1 MAKDGSK
8 NSQADGNEN
17 QFEKTLSHQVDIPLS
32 RTPLNAIP
40 DPSQF
45 SKEFF
50 QEVLIHNGFRD
61 KSLEA
66 GSTSNRRKYDSAH
79 STPARRT
86 TYGGQLGACTGPRAL
101 QSTGERAGSS
111 SRVSRRISNV
121 NCEPTPTEVPHFELV
136 EDPSFWN
143 DHNVQVLIRMRPLS
157 NMEKMAQGFGRCL
170 KQESLQTL
178 VWLGHPEVRFTFDHI
193 VCETISQ
200 EKLFSVA
207 GLPMVDNCMSGY
219 NSCMFAYGQTGSG
232 KTYTMMGEISQQDG
246 KLVDDCG
253 ITPRLFEY
261 LFMRIKLEEENRRDE
276 RLEYSCKCSFL
287 EIYNEQIIDLLEPSS
302 TNLQL
307 REDLKEGVYVE
318 NLTEYNVKTVDEVLK
333 LLLQGAANRKVAG
346 TDMNSESSRSH
357 GVFTCIVESR
367 WEKDS
372 MTHLRFARL
381 NLVDLAGSERQ
392 RSSGAGERLKE
403 ASYINKSLSTLGLV
417 IMSLVDV
424 AHGKHRHVPYRD
436 SRLTFLL
443 QDSLGGNSKTT
454 IIANVSPSMCAANE
468 TLSTLKF
475 AQRAKLIQN
484 DAKVNEDASGDVT
497 ALQQQIQMLKEQMSL
512 LMKHQKISKP
522 LFQVG
527 PTLQPSLGGF
537 FEREDPSGENICD
550 ASNVLNDQ
558 KRKIKNFET
567 TLLGDSSGEKLAGTG
582 FRAIHSPSK
591 QKNRPALP
599 REDVQCT
606 KMLLRFREK
615 KIKRLELLANG
626 IISTD
631 SYLMDEN
638 NALVEEI
645 QQLQA
650 RIDRNPEV
658 TSFQDC
664 YERNEREALLAEV
677 LALHDQLL
685 KTLEVE
691 ESYIE
696 QHFPSEREYEDDKS
710 AMELEEYK
718 CANSKLIR
726 KVDELKREL
735 GKYMTC
741 SQTAVYPV
749 TMLSIDLRDEME
761 ASDQVEDG
769 VQLDNRGLKRTNR
782 SHTTNIVE
790 ELMDARTLLDAM
802 ESQQVRLVEE
812 LQYVRQENDRL
823 VETLSNSNKA
833 QTCPMLDHESHI
845 SENGWLLSQNLP
857 SVNDDSTDGMMDL
870 QARLDKMANELEDV
884 GFLNDHDDHLSHS
897 SLRDQVDLIHEEVEN
912 EATNA
917 ILHLQ
922 EELASLQVK
931 YHRRLCSM
939 SEENKK
945 LRRIVAAKEDEVYK
959 LHTDWERASLEL
971 TSFLLDGSKSLKD
984 ASGQIESIAR
994 SFPCYN
1000 VWVGEHVKKAATVC
1014 IEKEQT
1020 VLQLEKN
1027 LVDAQSTIVEMQEKL
1042 SSLRSATIA
1051 LTEIQYTE
1059 HDARI
1064 EEAYPLSS
1072 KLDDKTNM
1080 TDFQDNKF
1088 MSKEYQICKVVDNA
1102 KTTLLEA
1109 KGQYDQNKTFQTDM
1123 VQTDVVRSNFG
1134 TSTIES
1140 KNGSGMN
1147 IYANSSKLM
1156 EIEDQLEVARQ
1167 GLEKTKIAL
1176 NMSSI
1181 DAEMCLSTFQAKVYN
1196 AFSLYKDLV
1205 NDFMKGI
1212 CEMRKNLVEFKETNK
1227 MAEVPRVETP
1237 LEEACTHQMQEEH
1250 LLVLHQIIAELVSI
1264 NNRLDNVKAYLS
1276 SIHDQVISE
1285 DLEGCATDISTSSSI
1300 LSDDEDVL
1308 ENIFVEHCCEVSS
1321 GATEQTSAIVSE
1333 GGSKYSS
1340 IYQDSEK
1347 QGRDVISLS
1356 AGSEAHLFLKKQFI
1370 MAHEAFIKLDVQLAA
1385 VFKDKEYGY
1394 HSKAGLGFMQSLG
1407 CMKLDEK
1414 EISKDVFNE
1423 LQNPEM
1429 SARRPSDLEM
1439 QEEAASC
1446 FIARKFVAEEK
1457 GCKASSFFS
1466 KFEETCATVDE
1477 ADNMLN
1483 ALLKANEEAKMLT
1496 GRWKQAAE
1504 EVMVEKASLI
1514 EEIKQLK
1521 FDLHLRDEEHAV
1533 LEEESRCSLVEL
1545 ANSVSMLEGSFG
1557 HLKREAEDLCHLI
1570 YADAL
1575 AMVQDIHQNMCKSR
1589 SSLQDICAE
1598 TMERTFACLV
1608 IQQCHIGEY
1617 INKFQLAANY
1627 GLWPSRLQEEIME
1640 HVETLRFGQN
1650 LLISNAVNGGEEENY
1665 SALAARKETGE
1676 LGASSDDLIDE
1687 NLKLKKELERKST
1700 LLNGLLFDFSLLQES
1715 ASTRKDI
1722 KDEAEKLFTA
1732 LSQVQHELKM
1742 KTNQL
1747 DGMLVGYEKLE
1758 CCLADTEAALSASK
1772 SCLQHA
1778 EETVDALSYQNAEL
1792 RSLLEDLYLKKSETE
1807 KQLEEQKEIVMS
1819 LEKEIHCTTCSAQE
1833 QFLFSLEGITDDLKR
1848 VSSERDQLCEQVISL
1863 QGRLE
1868 MAYAIADENEAVAV
1882 EARQESETSKIYVEQ
1897 KEEEVKILEHS
1908 VEELDCTIN
1917 VLEKRV
1923 KEMEEE
1929 LERHHSIRDSLELEL
1944 QSLNQR
1950 LLTVENFRYSRHSDD
1965 YSVGQ
1970 SEDQISRE
1978 LHNRCREL
1986 QEAHVRIK
1994 DLEDERAEQANE
2006 IKQCKEYISELVIHA
2021 EAQASQYQQKYK
2033 SLEAMVS
2040 VMKIDSSKSGSEV
2053 PSSDK
2058 TEKSSVR
2065 ARGSN
2070 SPFRCIGNL
2079 VQQMNT
2085 EKDQEL
2091 SLAKLRLEEQE
2102 ALASSRQKEI
2112 CMLNTKLAAAES
2124 MTHDVIRDLLGVKLD
2139 MTKYANLINQKQLQ
2153 RFIEDAAQQT
2163 QEFIAMEQEIRK
2175 LKREINDLYEER
2187 ERCISEIH
2195 SQEADMLAIKMSVGQ
2210 LKGREQLVTAQ
2221 NQMLKAEKSNLQRR
2235 VAELDELMKKVL
2247 GTQPSSTSSQEWRG
2261 EFGMR
2266 VANSQKLLQ
2275 RVNNELAQYRKP
2287 DGRGRH
2293 PT

>member
-1 MAKDGSK
+1 MAKDSSK
-8 NSQADGNEN
+8 NTTQPDGIEN
-17 QFEKTLSHQVDIPLS
+17 QFEKTLSNPVVEIPLS
-32 RTPLNAIP
+32 RSPLNAIP

-45 SKEFF
+45 SKEFL
-50 QEVLIHNGFRD
+50 QEVLIHNV
-61 KSLEA
+61 EAA
-66 GSTSNRRKYDSAH
+66 GSTSSNRRKYDSAH

-86 TYGGQLGACTGPRAL
+86 SYGTQFGACTGPRVH
-101 QSTGERAGSS
+101 QTTGERAGAVLGFPEGFLMLTVN
-111 SRVSRRISNV
+111 RRLLRWFRISSLSRIL
-121 NCEPTPTEVPHFELV
+121 PFGTTTMFR
-136 EDPSFWN
+136 S
-143 DHNVQVLIRMRPLS
+143 VLIRMRPL
-157 NMEKMAQGFGRCL
+157 NNAEKVAQGYGRCL

-178 VWLGHPEVRFTFDHI
+178 AWLGHPEVRFTFDHI

-200 EKLFSVA
+200 EKLFRVA

-232 KTYTMMGEISQQDG
+232 KTYTMMGEISQRDG

-276 RLEYSCKCSFL
+276 KLEYSCKCSFL

-357 GVFTCIVESR
+357 SVFTCIVESR

-372 MTHLRFARL
+372 MTHLRFGRL

-392 RSSGAGERLKE
+392 RSTGAGERLKE

-454 IIANVSPSMCAANE
+454 IIANVTPSMCAANE

-512 LMKHQKISKP
+512 LMKHQIISKP
-522 LFQVG
+522 LQLG
-527 PTLQPSLGGF
+527 PPIRPSLGRF
-537 FEREDPSGENICD
+537 FEMEAPSGKDICD
-550 ASNVLNDQ
+550 ANNVLNNQ
-558 KRKIKNFET
+558 KRKLT
-567 TLLGDSSGEKLAGTG
+567 CLHSLLGNNRSTLWDGGE
-582 FRAIHSPSK
+582 
-591 QKNRPALP
+591 
-599 REDVQCT
+599 
-606 KMLLRFREK
+606 
-615 KIKRLELLANG
+615 
-626 IISTD
+626 
-631 SYLMDEN
+631 
-638 NALVEEI
+638 
-645 QQLQA
+645 
-650 RIDRNPEV
+650 
-658 TSFQDC
+658 
-664 YERNEREALLAEV
+664 
-677 LALHDQLL
+677 
-685 KTLEVE
+685 
-691 ESYIE
+691 
-696 QHFPSEREYEDDKS
+696 
-710 AMELEEYK
+710 
-718 CANSKLIR
+718 
-726 KVDELKREL
+726 
-735 GKYMTC
+735 
-741 SQTAVYPV
+741 V
-749 TMLSIDLRDEME
+749 TMLE
-761 ASDQVEDG
+761 ASDQVEEKLL
-769 VQLDNRGLKRTNR
+769 LDNMGLKR
-782 SHTTNIVE
+782 TNIVE

-802 ESQQVRLVEE
+802 KSQQARLVEE

-833 QTCPMLDHESHI
+833 HTCSVLDHESRI
-845 SENGWLLSQNLP
+845 SENGRLVNQNLP
-857 SVNDDSTDGMMDL
+857 SVNDESTDGMMDL
-870 QARLDKMANELEDV
+870 QARLDKMTKELEDV
-884 GFLNDHDDHLSHS
+884 GLVDDLDDHLSHS
-897 SLRDQVDLIHEEVEN
+897 SPKDQVDIVHEEVEN

-945 LRRIVAAKEDEVYK
+945 LRQIVAAREDEVYK

-971 TSFLLDGSKSLKD
+971 TSFLVDGSKSLKD
-984 ASGQIESIAR
+984 ASAQIESIAN
-994 SFPCYN
+994 SYPCYN
-1000 VWVGEHVKKAATVC
+1000 VCVGEHVKKAATVC

-1020 VLQLEKN
+1020 ILQLEKN
-1027 LVDAQSTIVEMQEKL
+1027 LVDAQSTIVQMQEKL

-1059 HDARI
+1059 HGARI
-1064 EEAYPLSS
+1064 KEAYPLSS

-1080 TDFQDNKF
+1080 IDFQDNRF
-1088 MSKEYQICKVVDNA
+1088 MSKEYQI
-1102 KTTLLEA
+1102 
-1109 KGQYDQNKTFQTDM
+1109 
-1123 VQTDVVRSNFG
+1123 
-1134 TSTIES
+1134 
-1140 KNGSGMN
+1140 
-1147 IYANSSKLM
+1147 
-1156 EIEDQLEVARQ
+1156 
-1167 GLEKTKIAL
+1167 
-1176 NMSSI
+1176 NMI
-1181 DAEMCLSTFQAKVYN
+1181 T
-1196 AFSLYKDLV
+1196 
-1205 NDFMKGI
+1205 
-1212 CEMRKNLVEFKETNK
+1212 
-1227 MAEVPRVETP
+1227 
-1237 LEEACTHQMQEEH
+1237 
-1250 LLVLHQIIAELVSI
+1250 ELVSI
-1264 NNRLDNVKAYLS
+1264 NNRLDDVKAYLS

-1285 DLEGCATDISTSSSI
+1285 DLEGCATDVSTSSSI

-1308 ENIFVEHCCEVSS
+1308 ENILVEHCYEVSP
-1321 GATEQTSAIVSE
+1321 GATEQTSASVSE
-1333 GGSKYSS
+1333 RGLKYSS
-1340 IYQDSEK
+1340 INQDSEK
-1347 QGRDVISLS
+1347 QERDVISWS

-1370 MAHEAFIKLDVQLAA
+1370 MAYEAFIKLDVQLAA
-1385 VFKDKEYGY
+1385 VFNDKEYGY
-1394 HSKAGLGFMQSLG
+1394 HAKAGIGFMQSLG
-1407 CMKLDEK
+1407 CMKLDERDT
-1414 EISKDVFNE
+1414 SKDVLNE
-1423 LQNPEM
+1423 LLNPKM
-1429 SARRPSDLEM
+1429 STRQPSDLEM
-1439 QEEAASC
+1439 QEDATSC
-1446 FIARKFVAEEK
+1446 FIPRKLVAEEK
-1457 GCKASSFFS
+1457 ACKASSFFS

-1483 ALLKANEEAKMLT
+1483 ALVKANEKAKMLT

-1504 EVMVEKASLI
+1504 EVMEEKAGLI

-1521 FDLHLRDEEHAV
+1521 HDLHLRDEEYAV
-1533 LEEESRCSLVEL
+1533 LEEESRCSLLEL

-1557 HLKREAEDLCHLI
+1557 HLQREAEDLCHLI

-1575 AMVQDIHQNMCKSR
+1575 EMVKDIHHSMCKSR
-1589 SSLQDICAE
+1589 SSLEDICAE
-1598 TMERTFACLV
+1598 TMERSFACLV

-1617 INKFQLAANY
+1617 INKLQLGANY

-1640 HVETLRFGQN
+1640 HVETLRNGQDH
-1650 LLISNAVNGGEEENY
+1650 LISNAVNGGEGENF
-1665 SALAARKETGE
+1665 SAVAARKETGE
-1676 LGASSDDLIDE
+1676 LSASSGNLFDE
-1687 NLKLKKELERKST
+1687 NIKLKKELERKVT

-1722 KDEAEKLFTA
+1722 KDEAERLSTA

-1742 KTNQL
+1742 KTDQL

-1758 CCLADTEAALSASK
+1758 CSLADTEAALSASK
-1772 SCLQHA
+1772 SCLQHT

-1792 RSLLEDLYLKKSETE
+1792 RSLLEDLS
-1807 KQLEEQKEIVMS
+1807 
-1819 LEKEIHCTTCSAQE
+1819 SAQE

-1848 VSSERDQLCEQVISL
+1848 VSSERDQLCEQVNSL

-1882 EARQESETSKIYVEQ
+1882 EARQESETSKIYAEQ

-1908 VEELDCTIN
+1908 VEELDSTIN

-1950 LLTVENFRYSRHSDD
+1950 LSTVEYFRDIRYSDTN
-1965 YSVGQ
+1965 SVDQ
-1970 SEDQISRE
+1970 YEDQIS
-1978 LHNRCREL
+1978 RCREL
-1986 QEAHVRIK
+1986 QEAHMRIK
-1994 DLEDERAEQANE
+1994 DLEDERVEQANE

-2040 VMKIDSSKSGSEV
+2040 VMKMDSSKFGSEAA
-2053 PSSDK
+2053 SSDK
-2058 TEKSSVR
+2058 TERSSVR
-2065 ARGSN
+2065 ARGSS

-2187 ERCISEIH
+2187 DRCISEIH
-2195 SQEADMLAIKMSVGQ
+2195 SLEAEMLAMKMSVGQ

-2221 NQMLKAEKSNLQRR
+2221 NQMLKAEKSNLQKR
-2235 VAELDELMKKVL
+2235 VAELDEMMKKVL
-2247 GTQPSSTSSQEWRG
+2247 GTQASSSGSQQESKSSN
-2261 EFGMR
+2261 EFGKR
-2266 VANSQKLLQ
+2266 LANSQKLLL
-2275 RVNNELAQYRKP
+2275 RVNNELAQYRTQ
-2287 DGRGRH
+2287 DGRR
-2293 PT
+2293 